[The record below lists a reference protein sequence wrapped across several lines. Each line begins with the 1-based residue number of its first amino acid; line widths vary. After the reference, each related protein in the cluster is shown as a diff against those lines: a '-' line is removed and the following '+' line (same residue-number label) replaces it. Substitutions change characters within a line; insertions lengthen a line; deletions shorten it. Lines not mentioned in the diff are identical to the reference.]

1 MPARQNLWATAAKV
15 DSIPFLYDTSALT
28 VECGQGCRGL
38 SGRLRQAG
46 PGVFETDIML
56 ARTLGL
62 GETITVEY
70 WTTYR
75 LPGDL
80 SRQHEREYRRGV
92 LRHMD
97 NFDMR
102 VEFHPDRLPA
112 AVWWARWDGTD
123 GDVLDQ
129 QQVELDSQHSAQ
141 RYLRSMDRAVVG
153 FRWVWPADN

>member
-1 MPARQNLWATAAKV
+1 
-15 DSIPFLYDTSALT
+15 
-28 VECGQGCRGL
+28 
-38 SGRLRQAG
+38 
-46 PGVFETDIML
+46 
-56 ARTLGL
+56 
-62 GETITVEY
+62 
-70 WTTYR
+70 
-75 LPGDL
+75 
-80 SRQHEREYRRGV
+80 
-92 LRHMD
+92 
-97 NFDMR
+97 MR